1 MPSSSIINIT
11 INYDKKCI
19 ECGKKGATENGLCL
33 NCINKAIKGKPMK
46 TTIGQVIAKKFKRG
60 I

>member
-1 MPSSSIINIT
+1 MVSSNITNIT

-19 ECGKKGATENGLCL
+19 ECGKKGALDNGLCL
-33 NCINKAIKGKPMK
+33 SCLNKAMRGKPMK
-46 TTIGQVIAKKFKRG
+46 TTIGQTIAKKFKRG